1 MPEFDIDAA
10 LLAPREEH
18 RVFSTYHDAVG
29 REWEYGK
36 EALMLDDVNAL
47 NMIICD
53 NTGYVIGQATNGT
66 FFTMFGDQ
74 DFHGGTFDEAV
85 QFLRTCADMEEDD
98 MEGEAYRAHADE
110 VGRM

>member
-1 MPEFDIDAA
+1 MPEFDLDAA

-18 RVFSTYHDAVG
+18 HVFSAYHDAVG

-36 EALMLDDVNAL
+36 EALMLDDVNVL

-53 NTGYVIGQATNGT
+53 YSGYVIGQSTNRT
-66 FFTMFGDQ
+66 FFTMHGDQ

-85 QFLRTCADMEEDD
+85 QFLRDCHDMDADP
-98 MEGEAYRAHADE
+98 EGEVYRAHADE
-110 VGRM
+110 VWRI